1 MLHKFGVVKILH
13 SFIVKSLIM
22 SIASEQYIRSLS
34 EIYIYIYIYIYI
46 SSTFKITG
54 DNIGLT
60 YFWFWLKILH
70 TKIITCKNKGT

>member
-34 EIYIYIYIYIYI
+34 EIYI